1 MNSHEEKLEKSKQI
15 LEICLGNS
23 IENLLYQP
31 KLSQIKIRLRN
42 DNVIFVQYNDY
53 GEYGYSILFSKI
65 DLDRCRFDNYDDRW
79 NVPTKPHH
87 FHPRYKKEAILSKMK
102 GNPETDMP
110 YFCSLIISGEILT
123 LR

>member
-87 FHPRYKKEAILSKMK
+87 FHPRYKK
-102 GNPETDMP
+102 
-110 YFCSLIISGEILT
+110 
-123 LR
+123 